1 MPRKTSGRMKK
12 KQNKNRELLEW
23 HKRHPSCNPNYK
35 KVLCSS
41 WSQTG
46 MCKYGDKCAFAHGR
60 NELSWYDGTPSN
72 KCDEVNLLPLSPPES
87 PVSLPEPPESP
98 LEISTL
104 EKIQYFYKNDY
115 SLFEIPIEK
124 VINGENYNNYNNTNE
139 VEHYWFH
146 PLKKL

>member
-1 MPRKTSGRMKK
+1 MRKNK
-12 KQNKNRELLEW
+12 NKNRELLEW

-46 MCKYGDKCAFAHGR
+46 MCKYGDKCAFAHGKK
-60 NELSWYDGTPSN
+60 ELSWCDEETPIN
-72 KCDEVNLLPLSPPES
+72 KCDEVNLLPLSS
-87 PVSLPEPPESP
+87 PKSSSK
-98 LEISTL
+98 ISTS
-104 EKIQYFYKNDY
+104 EKIENFYKNDY

-124 VINGENYNNYNNTNE
+124 VINGENYNIKDTNTNK
-139 VEHYWFH
+139 VDYYWFH